1 MEVLGG
7 NGYVEECV
15 MPRIYRELPVN
26 SIWEGSGNIMCLD
39 MLRALERTP
48 HAGELLLREVGETAR
63 GDKRLRSV
71 VGRLERELGQ
81 RDRHDESQARAIV
94 RDLVLAM
101 QGALLLQH
109 APTAVADAFCAS
121 RLGDDPGGTFG
132 LLPASADFRAIV
144 ERASPL
150 PQ

>member
-1 MEVLGG
+1 
-7 NGYVEECV
+7 
-15 MPRIYRELPVN
+15 
-26 SIWEGSGNIMCLD
+26 
-39 MLRALERTP
+39 
-48 HAGELLLREVGETAR
+48 LLREVGETAR